1 MFRIKE
7 MILVEG
13 RYDMARLANLVD
25 AFLLPTNGF
34 SIFKDEEK
42 KELIRSVGAKR
53 GIIILT
59 DSDAAG
65 FQIRHYIE
73 KIAAGLCV
81 KNAYI
86 PDVPGKE
93 SRKARF
99 SKEGTLGVEGMEDEV
114 LLEALRRCG
123 ALEIEQRESEN
134 PITYTDLYEAGLS
147 GTPGCT
153 AAKQMLLHRLCL
165 PQKISK
171 RALLQV
177 LNSLYTKEE
186 FWALVREKP
195 VLFFDFHGTLTKP
208 DNQWTDAALLLC
220 NTYFPSAG
228 ITQADIDRGLHGK
241 CLPWFLF
248 EDGDTRAFAGEKAW
262 WQFCEDQFTEMFQ
275 TCGFSEGEAR
285 MLAGKMRG
293 YILDPAHHRLYED
306 TKKVL
311 QALKGRGYR
320 CFLISNN
327 FPEIEPLMSELGISA
342 FFDGIVVSGLLGY
355 DKPHPEIFKEALR
368 IAGEP
373 AFAVMIG
380 DNPRD
385 DMEGAKKQGFLTVQV
400 NRPPRGL
407 AADYWCDDL
416 TALLSLFP

>member
-123 ALEIEQRESEN
+123 ALADGDPAPGADRRAGRGRGHHDRRGESWGAR
-134 PITYTDLYEAGLS
+134 LVQAQGRR
-147 GTPGCT
+147 
-153 AAKQMLLHRLCL
+153 LHR
-165 PQKISK
+165 
-171 RALLQV
+171 
-177 LNSLYTKEE
+177 
-186 FWALVREKP
+186 
-195 VLFFDFHGTLTKP
+195 G
-208 DNQWTDAALLLC
+208 
-220 NTYFPSAG
+220 
-228 ITQADIDRGLHGK
+228 
-241 CLPWFLF
+241 
-248 EDGDTRAFAGEKAW
+248 
-262 WQFCEDQFTEMFQ
+262 
-275 TCGFSEGEAR
+275 R
-285 MLAGKMRG
+285 MA
-293 YILDPAHHRLYED
+293 
-306 TKKVL
+306 
-311 QALKGRGYR
+311 
-320 CFLISNN
+320 
-327 FPEIEPLMSELGISA
+327 
-342 FFDGIVVSGLLGY
+342 
-355 DKPHPEIFKEALR
+355 
-368 IAGEP
+368 
-373 AFAVMIG
+373 
-380 DNPRD
+380 
-385 DMEGAKKQGFLTVQV
+385 
-400 NRPPRGL
+400 
-407 AADYWCDDL
+407 
-416 TALLSLFP
+416 